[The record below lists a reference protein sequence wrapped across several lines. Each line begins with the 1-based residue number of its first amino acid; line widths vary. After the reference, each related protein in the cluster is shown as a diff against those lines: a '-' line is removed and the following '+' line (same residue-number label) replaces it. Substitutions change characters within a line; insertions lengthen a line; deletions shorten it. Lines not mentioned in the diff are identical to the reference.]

1 MIAPD
6 DAPRLSGT
14 AERYERLVELAPD
27 GILTHDG
34 MNITWATPAA
44 LGLAG
49 AARISDLVGH
59 PVATILHPPYL

>member
-27 GILTHDG
+27 GILMHDG
-34 MNITWATPAA
+34 MHIT
-44 LGLAG
+44 
-49 AARISDLVGH
+49 
-59 PVATILHPPYL
+59 